1 MHGTSDRRCRSSDS
15 IQTLCHHLGDNEDV
29 IVAGE
34 AMNGRLY
41 NNGGAEWQ
49 NVPLEYVGG
58 YVQCSWHLGEAC
70 EAFTEQIRILHI
82 IVRQIRKRSTNLGLS
97 T

>member
-1 MHGTSDRRCRSSDS
+1 
-15 IQTLCHHLGDNEDV
+15 
-29 IVAGE
+29 
-34 AMNGRLY
+34 MNGRLY

-70 EAFTEQIRILHI
+70 EAFTERIHGTNSDTTYN
-82 IVRQIRKRSTNLGLS
+82 RKADTKTLDKFRS
-97 T
+97 